1 MTLSNNVLSILVVVA
16 LALSALAVGLLAY
29 RMLRKGSRSANP
41 PAETVKALLDA
52 QAKSIQ
58 RLEGAVPPACGR
70 RTPSGRAVPGRRPR
84 FRGSIPASNLKSQI
98 LTGQAISTQHTIS
111 QTLILRLN
119 FPLPIPPC
127 EPTPPSCNALQ
138 PNATFFQSYAR
149 LPIQHW
155 PPFRQA
161 TPIPRPIVSMK

>member
-58 RLEGAVPPACGR
+58 RLEGAVRQLAAGER
-70 RTPSGRAVPGRRPR
+70 RLAELFQGRA
-84 FRGSIPASNLKSQI
+84 
-98 LTGQAISTQHTIS
+98 
-111 QTLILRLN
+111 
-119 FPLPIPPC
+119 
-127 EPTPPSCNALQ
+127 AL
-138 PNATFFQSYAR
+138 
-149 LPIQHW
+149 H
-155 PPFRQA
+155 
-161 TPIPRPIVSMK
+161 